1 MPPMTLGL
9 ESAHP
14 PHCSTAA
21 RSARPLHIT
30 ADVTYIRSLHV
41 RPWSGS
47 GSLWEVWSL
56 VCSPL
61 GMITLV
67 YHKENSKCLK
77 LSKFQKRSVAKKI
90 HESLTTAR
98 TLDIYNPDS
107 SIHCYFRL
115 LASQPARE
123 GGQSD
128 VWLVGRSKTKV
139 TFLLPLTLTDK
150 RLVRAGRGCD
160 CWGLP
165 YCGKVVRTG
174 LAMLHCLVAAQV
186 ESQQATSPGQDL
198 TAPCWLCQNW
208 FLIIVLWQFSKQ
220 ESIKLHS

>member
-1 MPPMTLGL
+1 MRLTFISECGLLLLLPRLLPLCCCCCGVQVLLWQEMPPMTLGL

-21 RSARPLHIT
+21 CSARPLHIT

-41 RPWSGS
+41 RLWLWLWR
-47 GSLWEVWSL
+47 SLWELGSL

-67 YHKENSKCLK
+67 YHKEYSKCLK

-123 GGQSD
+123 GKVMCGWS
-128 VWLVGRSKTKV
+128 VGARQK
-139 TFLLPLTLTDK
+139 LLFFFP
-150 RLVRAGRGCD
+150 
-160 CWGLP
+160 W
-165 YCGKVVRTG
+165 
-174 LAMLHCLVAAQV
+174 H
-186 ESQQATSPGQDL
+186 
-198 TAPCWLCQNW
+198 
-208 FLIIVLWQFSKQ
+208 
-220 ESIKLHS
+220 